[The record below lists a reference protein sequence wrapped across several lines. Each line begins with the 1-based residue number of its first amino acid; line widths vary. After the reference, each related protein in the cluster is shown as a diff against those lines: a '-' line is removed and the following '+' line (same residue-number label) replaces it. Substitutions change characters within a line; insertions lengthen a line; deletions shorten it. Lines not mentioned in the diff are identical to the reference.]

1 MLEGSRQ
8 GPGNQ
13 REVVLS
19 IIEGE
24 IALGGLVEPIQGN
37 SGRSEID
44 LAA

>member
-1 MLEGSRQ
+1 MLEGSGQ

-19 IIEGE
+19 INVGE
-24 IALGGLVEPIQGN
+24 AALGALVEPIQGN

-44 LAA
+44 LAT